1 MVGQREKCS
10 HSPCSAVM
18 CGRFQFAPQ
27 SPAIVAEEFDLDP
40 KELSLDPAWS
50 MRWNIAPSQSVPVL
64 LPKDQ
69 ESGFLAQSM
78 SWGLVPAWAKDPE
91 KQKGWINARSETAHS
106 KVSFRDAWKKR
117 RCLVLATGYY
127 EWPRK
132 GGPPTL
138 LHREDGGVFPFA
150 GLYEA
155 PTPHS
160 KTGLPTCTILTAA
173 ADPSI
178 APIHHR
184 MPVLLAPEQRRAWL
198 EKGDLGPA
206 VAETPL
212 LPFPLATQVVSQRL
226 NRVGTEG
233 QDLMHPDA
241 PEEPP
246 NLLF

>member
-1 MVGQREKCS
+1 
-10 HSPCSAVM
+10 M

-27 SPAIVAEEFDLDP
+27 SPAIVAEEFSLHGQQFA
-40 KELSLDPAWS
+40 LDPAWAK
-50 MRWNIAPSQSVPVL
+50 RWNIAPSLQVPVL
-64 LPKDQ
+64 IPGTDDQ
-69 ESGFLAQSM
+69 GFLARSM
-78 SWGLVPAWAKDPE
+78 TWGLVPSWSTDPE
-91 KQKGWINARSETAHS
+91 KQKGWINARSETAQT

-178 APIHHR
+178 SSIHHR
-184 MPVLLAPEQRRAWL
+184 MPVLLAAEQRRAWL
-198 EKGDLGPA
+198 EHGDLGPA
-206 VAETPL
+206 VAETPR

-233 QDLMHPDA
+233 QDLMQPDA